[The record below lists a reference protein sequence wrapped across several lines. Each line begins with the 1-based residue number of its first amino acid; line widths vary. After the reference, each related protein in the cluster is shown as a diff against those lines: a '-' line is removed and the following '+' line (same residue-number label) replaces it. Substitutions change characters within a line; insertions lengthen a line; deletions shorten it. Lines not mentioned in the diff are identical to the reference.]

1 MMMMVVRM
9 MIAIMMMAMLMM
21 KYGFLWSSYQ

>member
-9 MIAIMMMAMLMM
+9 MIALMIMTMLMM